1 MSGAKSDMSGGR
13 CIGADRFLM
22 PDQEKQI
29 RCTESELMWHQNLTV
44 RLGLLGGDDFMNDLC
59 LLTNSPSMQVMA
71 VIGSMKS
78 NWSDGS

>member
-1 MSGAKSDMSGGR
+1 
-13 CIGADRFLM
+13 
-22 PDQEKQI
+22 
-29 RCTESELMWHQNLTV
+29 MWHQNLTV
-44 RLGLLGGDDFMNDLC
+44 RLGSLGADDFVNGLC